1 MADKDPPSPTRGDDT
16 LAFRRLRVKP
26 AMTVKGSVMSFVEN
40 GMMIKNLIF
49 DYGGVLLDW
58 NPHYLYDPY
67 FGDVEK
73 AEWFLTNI
81 CTYEWNAQHDNGRPV
96 AEGTAELI
104 AEHPEWKKEIE
115 LYYGEFMKMMGGQI
129 PGMEEYIKQLK
140 DKGYRIFGLSNWSV
154 ETFALVRPV
163 YPVLDLM
170 EDMVISGIERVMK
183 PDPRIFQLALQRFG
197 IKAEETAF
205 IDDNPNN
212 VAGANAL
219 GISGILFESKDKLV
233 KELNGLATI

>member
-1 MADKDPPSPTRGDDT
+1 M
-16 LAFRRLRVKP
+16 VK
-26 AMTVKGSVMSFVEN
+26 N
-40 GMMIKNLIF
+40 IIF

-67 FGDVEK
+67 FGDKDK

-81 CTYEWNAQHDNGRPV
+81 CTYEWNAQHDNGKPI

-104 AEHPEWKKEIE
+104 AQYPEWEKEIRM
-115 LYYGEFMKMMGGQI
+115 YYDDFMKMMGGQI
-129 PGMEEYIKQLK
+129 PGMEDLVKGLK
-140 DKGYRIFGLSNWSV
+140 VKGYRVFGLSNWSV

-170 EDMVISGIERVMK
+170 EDMVISGVERVMK
-183 PDPRIFQLALQRFG
+183 PDHRIFELALDRFG
-197 IKAEETAF
+197 VKASETVF

-212 VAGANAL
+212 VKAANEVGIHGVLFQSKEQLTKAL
-219 GISGILFESKDKLV
+219 DAFV
-233 KELNGLATI
+233 

>member
-1 MADKDPPSPTRGDDT
+1 M
-16 LAFRRLRVKP
+16 VK
-26 AMTVKGSVMSFVEN
+26 N
-40 GMMIKNLIF
+40 IIF

-67 FGDVEK
+67 FGDKDK

-81 CTYEWNAQHDNGRPV
+81 CTYEWNAQHDNGKPI

-104 AEHPEWKKEIE
+104 AQYPEWEKEIRM
-115 LYYGEFMKMMGGQI
+115 YYDDFMKMMGGQI
-129 PGMEEYIKQLK
+129 PGMEELVKGLK
-140 DKGYRIFGLSNWSV
+140 VKGYRVFGLSNWSV

-170 EDMVISGIERVMK
+170 EDMVISGVERVMK
-183 PDPRIFQLALQRFG
+183 PDHRIFELALDRFG
-197 IKAEETAF
+197 VKASETVF

-212 VAGANAL
+212 VKAANEVGIHGVLFQSKEQLTKAL
-219 GISGILFESKDKLV
+219 DAFV
-233 KELNGLATI
+233 